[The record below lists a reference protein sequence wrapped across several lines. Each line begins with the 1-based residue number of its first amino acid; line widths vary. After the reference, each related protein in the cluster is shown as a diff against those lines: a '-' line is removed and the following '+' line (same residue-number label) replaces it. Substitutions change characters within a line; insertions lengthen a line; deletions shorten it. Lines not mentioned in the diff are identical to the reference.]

1 MFRSLFPESPAYL
14 RQLNAAGRERARA
27 LFVFLNAL
35 ILISTAFIL
44 ALNLLLKPLPTVNVL
59 IAAVIVSSFLC
70 LWLLHNGRP
79 QLAGNIINAVVFSVI
94 LYLTYL
100 DATGVHPL
108 HGFTQTGMMAAGLAL
123 AGLFGSKRLPLV
135 FGLIYSLTLVALV
148 FYLSSLHHWSALRR
162 STVEF
167 TLDGIIALAA
177 GSILIFLLRR
187 IYDRSLAAISTRN
200 RRLER
205 FLSSL
210 RRSEERFHR
219 LSDAS
224 FEAVVLSQDGR
235 ILEANRAFTELFG
248 HNADD
253 DVTIEGLV
261 SAEHRDR
268 LRSLLNSDSRKSAE
282 LLCKRKDGSTLL
294 VEARSSIIKNPD
306 SAVRSVVMRDITN
319 ERKNLEQL
327 EHLAYHDA
335 LTGLGNR
342 KLLQQT
348 TESILVEGRRCAIL
362 LADLDR
368 FKEINDTL
376 GHPFGDALLQGLA
389 HRIRESFPAPFL
401 TCRTGGD
408 EFTLLIPDPDGESM
422 VRDIAQSFS
431 DAINR
436 ALRTDGVTL
445 EMQCSIGAS
454 YSPNHGSDFEALFRC
469 ADVAMYAAKRSGT
482 GIAVYASILDLHNP
496 RRLMLLSDLGR
507 MVRERAFELHFQPK
521 VDLINHDIDGYEVL
535 TRWTHPRLG
544 SISPAELIPL
554 AETGNH
560 IGLLTETVI
569 DVTLEQMRSWTP
581 QFKPTLAVNVSAR
594 NLVDEMFPER
604 VIQAIEEYNINPAQ
618 LELEIT
624 ESAFMHD
631 PQRALQ
637 SVLRLNQ
644 AGITLSID
652 DFGTGYSSL
661 SYLTDLPVQ
670 ALKIDLSFIRE
681 MIKKE
686 KHQILVS
693 STIQLAHGL
702 GLAVIAEGVENE
714 DTARALRK
722 MECDFGQG
730 FHFGAPVPAPA
741 IMRR

>member
-1 MFRSLFPESPAYL
+1 
-14 RQLNAAGRERARA
+14 
-27 LFVFLNAL
+27 
-35 ILISTAFIL
+35 
-44 ALNLLLKPLPTVNVL
+44 
-59 IAAVIVSSFLC
+59 
-70 LWLLHNGRP
+70 
-79 QLAGNIINAVVFSVI
+79 
-94 LYLTYL
+94 
-100 DATGVHPL
+100 
-108 HGFTQTGMMAAGLAL
+108 
-123 AGLFGSKRLPLV
+123 
-135 FGLIYSLTLVALV
+135 
-148 FYLSSLHHWSALRR
+148 
-162 STVEF
+162 
-167 TLDGIIALAA
+167 
-177 GSILIFLLRR
+177 
-187 IYDRSLAAISTRN
+187 
-200 RRLER
+200 
-205 FLSSL
+205 
-210 RRSEERFHR
+210 
-219 LSDAS
+219 
-224 FEAVVLSQDGR
+224 
-235 ILEANRAFTELFG
+235 
-248 HNADD
+248 
-253 DVTIEGLV
+253 
-261 SAEHRDR
+261 
-268 LRSLLNSDSRKSAE
+268 
-282 LLCKRKDGSTLL
+282 
-294 VEARSSIIKNPD
+294 
-306 SAVRSVVMRDITN
+306 
-319 ERKNLEQL
+319 
-327 EHLAYHDA
+327 
-335 LTGLGNR
+335 
-342 KLLQQT
+342 
-348 TESILVEGRRCAIL
+348 
-362 LADLDR
+362 
-368 FKEINDTL
+368 
-376 GHPFGDALLQGLA
+376 
-389 HRIRESFPAPFL
+389 
-401 TCRTGGD
+401 
-408 EFTLLIPDPDGESM
+408 
-422 VRDIAQSFS
+422 
-431 DAINR
+431 
-436 ALRTDGVTL
+436 
-445 EMQCSIGAS
+445 
-454 YSPNHGSDFEALFRC
+454 
-469 ADVAMYAAKRSGT
+469 
-482 GIAVYASILDLHNP
+482 
-496 RRLMLLSDLGR
+496 
-507 MVRERAFELHFQPK
+507 MVREKAFELHFQPK

-637 SVLRLNQ
+637 SVSRLNQ